1 MRLFCTCISLQL
13 LAHNQVPHKEEDN
26 LQFNTSFTFTF
37 VFNLQCYVI
46 FGIKISTTAGVS
58 DEQLYMNFM
67 MYEILNK
74 VLHVKR

>member
-1 MRLFCTCISLQL
+1 MY
-13 LAHNQVPHKEEDN
+13 A
-26 LQFNTSFTFTF
+26 SF
-37 VFNLQCYVI
+37 

-74 VLHVKR
+74 ELHVRR

>member
-1 MRLFCTCISLQL
+1 MLCK
-13 LAHNQVPHKEEDN
+13 V
-26 LQFNTSFTFTF
+26 NTMYASF
-37 VFNLQCYVI
+37 

>member
-1 MRLFCTCISLQL
+1 MY
-13 LAHNQVPHKEEDN
+13 A
-26 LQFNTSFTFTF
+26 SF
-37 VFNLQCYVI
+37 

-74 VLHVKR
+74 VLHVKMIYNFMKQIQIPRVFHTLFIIHMTLDNGHLS

>member
-1 MRLFCTCISLQL
+1 MLCE
-13 LAHNQVPHKEEDN
+13 V
-26 LQFNTSFTFTF
+26 NTMYASF
-37 VFNLQCYVI
+37 

-74 VLHVKR
+74 VLHVKRWFTMKQIQIPRVFHTLFIIHMTLDNGHLS